1 MNRKIKVG
9 LVIAIATVAVAGA
22 GFAIAQH
29 GPRHG
34 MEHGFRFGR
43 GTPPSPEMMGRM
55 LDGRIAGVKA
65 ALRLSPEQEK
75 LWPAVEQAVRDAAGR
90 MQTKMAER
98 RAMREE
104 MQKSGKAPDVL
115 EMIERGSQRTAEMS
129 AQLKGLGEAL
139 RPLHATLT
147 DEQKEALRHALR
159 PMRFGHRGMGWR
171 G

>member
-1 MNRKIKVG
+1 MRRSVKIA
-9 LVIAIATVAVAGA
+9 LAVAAAAIVGA

-34 MEHGFRFGR
+34 MEHGFGR

-55 LDGRIAGVKA
+55 LDGRIAGARA
-65 ALRLSPEQEK
+65 ALRLTAEQEK
-75 LWPAVEQAVRDAAGR
+75 LWPAVEQAVREAAGR
-90 MQTKMAER
+90 VRSKMTER

-104 MQKSGKAPDVL
+104 MQKSGKRPDVL
-115 EMIERGSQRTAEMS
+115 EMLERGSQRTAEMS
-129 AQLKGLGEAL
+129 AEMKKISEAL

-147 DEQKEALRHALR
+147 DEQKEALGFALR
-159 PMRFGHRGMGWR
+159 PIRLGHRGMGWR